1 MEDKI
6 GMALAAN
13 RIAINYY
20 NIKKY
25 KKSIDYHLQNQKLSD
40 WENAYSGFYNLGISY
55 RKVQEFKKSED

>member
-1 MEDKI
+1 LKAIKSYKKYFSCAKLMEDKI

-25 KKSIDYHLQNQKLSD
+25 KKSIDYHLQN
-40 WENAYSGFYNLGISY
+40 
-55 RKVQEFKKSED
+55 